1 VVEYGVEPMSPKP
14 LEWVGSSRESLGR
27 FPGPVRRECGYA
39 LYLAQIG
46 MSSLNV
52 KALKGFGGAGV
63 LQIVASHHGDT
74 YRVVYTVV
82 FAKAVFVL
90 HAFQKKSKHGSTTPR
105 KEIDLIRT
113 RLAVAERAYRD
124 LYERK

>member
-1 VVEYGVEPMSPKP
+1 
-14 LEWVGSSRESLGR
+14 
-27 FPGPVRRECGYA
+27 VRRECGYA
-39 LYLAQIG
+39 LYLAQLG
-46 MSSLNV
+46 MSGLNV

-63 LQIVASHHGDT
+63 LQTVASHHGVT

-90 HAFQKKSKHGSTTPR
+90 HAFQKKSKRGSTTPR